1 MTPGK
6 MASQA
11 GHAYLGAFLETQRS
25 NSVQAAE
32 YASESPGTKVCLQGS
47 LPQILKAHAQAK
59 ALGVPFFVVIDSG
72 CQNFFEG
79 APTLTAFGFGPATDE
94 QVKPITKKLK
104 LL

>member
-11 GHAYLGAFLETQRS
+11 GHAYLGVFLDAQRS

-47 LPQILKAHAQAK
+47 LPQIAHALSQAK